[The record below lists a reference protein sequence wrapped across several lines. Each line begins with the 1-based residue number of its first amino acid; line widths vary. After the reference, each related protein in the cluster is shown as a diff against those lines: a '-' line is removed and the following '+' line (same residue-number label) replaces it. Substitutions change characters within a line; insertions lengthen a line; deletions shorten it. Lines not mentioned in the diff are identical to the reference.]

1 VAQVTAQELSL
12 RRWGTEMDP
21 EEVAENAHEVAVRNR
36 KKRKRYNENKKA
48 LLIASSL
55 VAQFDRADATVGKG
69 GDGNNGH
76 DEGTSTPVMKKM
88 TEAHADATGIVAE
101 VEDFERES
109 VEQFD
114 RADATVN
121 EGGDGNYGRDDGTST
136 PAMKK
141 TTEAHAD
148 ATGIVAGV
156 EDFERESVEQFD
168 RADATV
174 NKGGDGNYG
183 CDEGTSTPAMKKMT
197 EAHADATGIVAG
209 VEDFERESVACKLMA
224 AIEMVANAK
233 HAALKA
239 VTDYVEVLTAQVE
252 WLKSELS
259 DAVARMER
267 STEDGECIGGGLK
280 RWSKEE
286 GSDKRQRG

>member
-1 VAQVTAQELSL
+1 MAQVTAQELSL

-21 EEVAENAHEVAVRNR
+21 EEVAEDAHEVAVRNR

-69 GDGNNGH
+69 GDGN
-76 DEGTSTPVMKKM
+76 
-88 TEAHADATGIVAE
+88 
-101 VEDFERES
+101 
-109 VEQFD
+109 
-114 RADATVN
+114 
-121 EGGDGNYGRDDGTST
+121 YGRDEGTST

-156 EDFERESVEQFD
+156 EDFERESVEHFD

-174 NKGGDGNYG
+174 NKGGDSNYG
-183 CDEGTSTPAMKKMT
+183 RDEGTSTPAMKKTT

-224 AIEMVANAK
+224 ATEMVANAK

-267 STEDGECIGGGLK
+267 STEDRECIGGGLK

-286 GSDKRQRG
+286 GSVKRQRG